1 MNFSDIRPFV
11 RYARYLTASP
21 RDSFFEVIPYDCRIF
36 YTVSGDGAIRAGGDT
51 EYKMSAGS
59 LLILPSGMPYI
70 ILSPATEAR
79 YAVLNFDYTDS
90 DESKKAPIAPAT
102 SESFKKEELIAVPA
116 FCGDIS
122 VNTAIF
128 IKNALPIGELITDT
142 VREYSRRMLYFEEK
156 CSSQLAAALF
166 EIHRRQSTGGSYFD
180 VRIDDILSY
189 VDMHFSEELSNKKI
203 AEEFSFHP
211 NHISAVIKQA
221 TGMPLHK
228 YLIRTRLRHAID
240 MLDSG
245 ETSISAISE
254 ACGFFDAAHF
264 SRTFKSV
271 FGYNPKSYGLK

>member
-1 MNFSDIRPFV
+1 MNFSDICPFV
-11 RYARYLTASP
+11 RYARYMTASSS
-21 RDSFFEVIPYDCRIF
+21 DNYFEVIPYDSRIF
-36 YTVSGDGAIRAGGDT
+36 YTVSGDGEIRAGDT
-51 EYKMSAGS
+51 EYKMKSGS
-59 LLILPSGMPYI
+59 LLILPSGMPYM
-70 ILSPATEAR
+70 ILTPTEEVR
-79 YAVLNFDYTDS
+79 YAILNFDYTDS
-90 DESKKAPIAPAT
+90 DESKRAPIAPAT
-102 SESFKKEELIAVPA
+102 SESFKKDELIAVPD

-122 VNTAIF
+122 ANSAIF

-166 EIHRRQSTGGSYFD
+166 EIYRRQSTGGSYFD

-189 VDMHFSEELSNKKI
+189 VDMHFAEDLSNKKI
-203 AEEFSFHP
+203 AEVFSFHQ

-228 YLIRTRLRHAID
+228 YLIHTRLRHAID

-245 ETSISAISE
+245 EKSISAVSE
-254 ACGFFDAAHF
+254 ACGFFDVAHF

-271 FGYNPKSYGLK
+271 FGYNPKSYGLN